1 MTIFSAIT
9 LSIMCLIY
17 FGAVAREIIKN
28 GQVYDLLVACCY
40 MVASWYGAYVC
51 FTH

>member
-1 MTIFSAIT
+1 MELFSSIT
-9 LSIMCLIY
+9 LAIMCMIY
-17 FGAVAREIIKN
+17 ACAVIREIIKN

-40 MVASWYGAYVC
+40 TVASGYGSYVC